1 MSEAAFHEAAEAAEV
16 EEAEVEGREPD
27 VEGEETGDEGE
38 VQAKEPDWQKQA
50 HDKAGQAAKE
60 RSRRRAAERQVADL
74 TARFEKLEAA
84 GKGGDEDA
92 LEKLA
97 AQLRDDDEDPI
108 TDLATAKAIIKKFVN
123 AQKADRE
130 QGAAQTQ
137 QQRAAQQL
145 INTMGDYEADFA
157 ADHPDYLDAAK
168 HYRAERTSELEE
180 LGYSGEALK
189 TAVARDLF
197 GIVQTAIA
205 AGKDPAEATY
215 NLAKKRGFKA
225 GDAAT
230 NDKLNKIAGAAA
242 SGTRPGGGKPS
253 GNTLTWGA
261 VAAMKG
267 PDRDKA
273 FAQLREQEKR
283 AG

>member
-1 MSEAAFHEAAEAAEV
+1 MSEAAFAEAAEAAEH
-16 EEAEVEGREPD
+16 EEADLEGDASE
-27 VEGEETGDEGE
+27 VEGEEGAEEGE

-60 RSRRRAAERQVADL
+60 RSRRRAAERENAEMRGRL
-74 TARFEKLEAA
+74 EKLESA

-97 AQLRDDDEDPI
+97 AQLRDDDDDPI
-108 TDLATAKAIIKKFVN
+108 TDLATAKAIIKQFVS
-123 AQKADRE
+123 AQKTERE
-130 QGAAQTQ
+130 QGVAQTQ
-137 QQRAAQQL
+137 QQRAAQTL
-145 INTMGDYEADFA
+145 ISTMGDYEADFA
-157 ADHPDYLDAAK
+157 ADHPDYMDAAK
-168 HYRAERTSELEE
+168 HYRAERQAELEE
-180 LGYSGEALK
+180 QGYAGQNLQSAL
-189 TAVARDLF
+189 ARDLF

-230 NDKLNKIAGAAA
+230 TDKLNKIAGAAA
-242 SGTRPGGGKPS
+242 SGVRAGGGKTGAS
-253 GNTLTWGA
+253 ALTWGA

-273 FAQLREQEKR
+273 FAKLREQERR